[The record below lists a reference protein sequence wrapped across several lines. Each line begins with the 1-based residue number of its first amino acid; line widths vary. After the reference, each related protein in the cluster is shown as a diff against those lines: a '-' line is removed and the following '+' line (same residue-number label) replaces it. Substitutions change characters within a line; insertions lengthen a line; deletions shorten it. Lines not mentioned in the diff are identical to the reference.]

1 MAKNA
6 FQEAQDLFTRV
17 YRSNIAPAGQRAQA
31 FLGNVAQNVRQNPV
45 VSQAVQRANAPIT
58 AYTGNLK
65 ISPQQASSNLR
76 QNVQTLRRQPS
87 NFLQGNYPVAYK
99 AAEGFGE
106 GLSFNLIDVP
116 GAKSTSNKERAAYV
130 GGQIGGMYA
139 NPLSKGLNPFTAADK
154 LGTSVVSKLA
164 PRLTGLSSK
173 IASGVVGE
181 GIQTAGY
188 LGAGELAR
196 RAGLNKFDP
205 ITKENILPQA
215 GNALLFGLLMRGAY
229 SPFSNSA
236 SIKDAKNVLDK
247 GDITEIENMYARSAK
262 KWLGEKGV
270 DLNQYKKDTLLVDR
284 ILQSKYGATVKE
296 LKIPLQDKIETL
308 YKIAAEDRRAYFKR
322 GSQGLQ
328 MGIAGDQKLDP
339 LTQEARKSA
348 EELVKAKKGIVE
360 PGNSYAD
367 LHGVNPEST
376 VTIYRG
382 VKSSQNGKL
391 TGGEWVTQDKELA
404 RLYSRNRARAS
415 GEDARIISQKVK
427 AKDLIISK
435 DTSPGVTDEF
445 IYTPNAKSQ
454 LTDIYNQATKGQ
466 GADPERV
473 RALKERELRENL
485 DDAQNLMQA
494 SKDRVSALV
503 EQIKGKGYK
512 SDKEIPQALKKQLDA
527 AGAEWELNA
536 SKWQKLAD
544 ERITQLKSPTAVAM
558 GSAGNQQVSKSAL
571 DEANQNFADFIGA
584 NPGQKER
591 AFIQTVR
598 NSPNTSPDV
607 AKSING
613 FYDPLTNQETLAKVQ
628 KNVLERGVDTVKRD
642 LFDRMDVG
650 TSSAEDTTTALEL
663 MRRYQN
669 EGNFEAAAEVVEK
682 VSKSLTSSGQAIQ
695 AASLWSRLTP
705 EGMVLYAQRE
715 LERAKLKQG
724 TLDKGI
730 QKILGKEFT
739 GKLSPQAQE
748 TIYSLMKQA
757 ETLPA
762 GPQKDAFVRQ
772 ALTQISKEIPLGV
785 NEVLDAFRYTNMLS
799 NPITHLRNIYGNM
812 VQTFVTRPATIAT
825 DGAIDFVKFA
835 VQGNPS
841 FEPLTRAGK
850 YYAGT
855 INSHSTAIE
864 ALKGVLKGESPIEQL
879 DMRAVRNEKLPVALR
894 AIPSFMEGMDKY
906 FQTMVTSGEYQ
917 RQLSKGISPEQA
929 KQSAEEVAKYTL
941 FRGSGE
947 KNSLILKQIDQVTDW
962 ILEGRKKVPGL
973 SWFIPFVQTPMNF
986 AKQWVEYSP
995 LGFATAV
1002 GAKDKQA
1009 QIAKAL
1015 IGSTALAVGANYAL
1029 TNNATWAAPTDPK
1042 EKAAFYASGRKPFSV
1057 RVGDTWVPAIY
1068 FGPMAWAM
1076 MLPAA
1081 TQYYH
1086 EKTKTAGTDSEIQKL
1101 INTMSSS
1108 VEFFSEQTFAQGLGN
1123 WTRLLQGDI
1132 DYSAATNLAFTAEQ
1146 LLPFRGT
1153 LSYIARTLDPTYR
1166 KIPSGTFEQRFL
1178 DTIKKDIPYM
1188 SKELPAITEPN
1199 GEESRR
1205 SPYAPFI
1212 PFDVG
1217 SSNREYDS
1225 QINDIQQVNQMRS
1238 AYTQSQDT
1246 QKAQIDEIE
1255 NKLKTLPREQIRQ
1268 YLLDGVQKGLITEDV
1283 ISELKGRAKASRQ
1296 SLNVAEQKLLAQ
1308 PTEVRAQFIE
1318 GQLSGKSSEEIRT
1331 ILLNYAAKG
1340 ILTDATVKEMIARKK
1355 SASQGS

>member
-31 FLGNVAQNVRQNPV
+31 FLGNVAQNVSQNPV

-76 QNVQTLRRQPS
+76 QNVQTLRQQPS

-99 AAEGFGE
+99 AGEGFGE
-106 GLSFNLIDVP
+106 GLSFNLVDIP

-139 NPLSKGLNPFTAADK
+139 NPFSRRFNPFTAADK

-164 PRLTGLSSK
+164 PRLTGLSSRV
-173 IASGVVGE
+173 AAGVVGE

-247 GDITEIENMYARSAK
+247 GDITEIENMYARLGK
-262 KWLGEKGV
+262 KWLGKKGV
-270 DLNQYKKDTLLVDR
+270 DLGQYKKDVQLVDT
-284 ILQSKYGATVKE
+284 ILQSKYGATAKE
-296 LKIPLQDKIETL
+296 LKLPIQDKIETL
-308 YKIAAEDRRAYFKR
+308 YKIAAEDRRSYFKR

-328 MGIAGDQKLDP
+328 MGIAGDSTTQLDP
-339 LTQEARKSA
+339 LTQEARKYKSA
-348 EELVKAKKGIVE
+348 EEFVKGQQFKKITTENPMTDSYHTGIRAASDIKTFKE
-360 PGNSYAD
+360 TLSDAESF
-367 LHGVNPEST
+367 VNPDFTREMAEKALKNGEI
-376 VTIYRG
+376 TIYSSKPLD
-382 VKSSQNGKL
+382 KSISQFVTPSKMMASDYAGNGK
-391 TGGEWVTQDKELA
+391 V
-404 RLYSRNRARAS
+404 YSK
-415 GEDARIISQKVK
+415 KVNVNDI
-427 AKDLIISK
+427 AWIN
-435 DTSPGVTDEF
+435 GDEGNF
-445 IYTPNAKSQ
+445 VGKSQ

-929 KQSAEEVAKYTL
+929 KQSAEEIAKYTL

-962 ILEGRKKVPGL
+962 ILEGRRKVPGL

-1009 QIAKAL
+1009 QIAFL
-1015 IGSTALAVGANYAL
+1015 I
-1029 TNNATWAAPTDPK
+1029 
-1042 EKAAFYASGRKPFSV
+1042 
-1057 RVGDTWVPAIY
+1057 I
-1068 FGPMAWAM
+1068 
-1076 MLPAA
+1076 
-1081 TQYYH
+1081 
-1086 EKTKTAGTDSEIQKL
+1086 
-1101 INTMSSS
+1101 
-1108 VEFFSEQTFAQGLGN
+1108 
-1123 WTRLLQGDI
+1123 
-1132 DYSAATNLAFTAEQ
+1132 
-1146 LLPFRGT
+1146 
-1153 LSYIARTLDPTYR
+1153 
-1166 KIPSGTFEQRFL
+1166 
-1178 DTIKKDIPYM
+1178 
-1188 SKELPAITEPN
+1188 
-1199 GEESRR
+1199 
-1205 SPYAPFI
+1205 
-1212 PFDVG
+1212 
-1217 SSNREYDS
+1217 
-1225 QINDIQQVNQMRS
+1225 
-1238 AYTQSQDT
+1238 
-1246 QKAQIDEIE
+1246 
-1255 NKLKTLPREQIRQ
+1255 
-1268 YLLDGVQKGLITEDV
+1268 
-1283 ISELKGRAKASRQ
+1283 IS
-1296 SLNVAEQKLLAQ
+1296 
-1308 PTEVRAQFIE
+1308 
-1318 GQLSGKSSEEIRT
+1318 
-1331 ILLNYAAKG
+1331 
-1340 ILTDATVKEMIARKK
+1340 
-1355 SASQGS
+1355 

>member
-31 FLGNVAQNVRQNPV
+31 FLGNVAQNVSQNPV

-76 QNVQTLRRQPS
+76 QNVQTLRQQPS

-99 AAEGFGE
+99 AGEGFGE
-106 GLSFNLIDVP
+106 GLSFNLVDIP

-139 NPLSKGLNPFTAADK
+139 NPFSRRFNPFTAADK

-164 PRLTGLSSK
+164 PRLTGLSSRV
-173 IASGVVGE
+173 AAGVVGE

-247 GDITEIENMYARSAK
+247 GDITEIENMYARLGK
-262 KWLGEKGV
+262 KWLGKKGV
-270 DLNQYKKDTLLVDR
+270 DLGQYKKDVQLVDT
-284 ILQSKYGATVKE
+284 ILQSKYGATAKE
-296 LKIPLQDKIETL
+296 LKLPIQDKIETL
-308 YKIAAEDRRAYFKR
+308 YKIAAEDRRSYFKR

-454 LTDIYNQATKGQ
+454 LTDIYNQATK
-466 GADPERV
+466 
-473 RALKERELRENL
+473 
-485 DDAQNLMQA
+485 QA
-494 SKDRVSALV
+494 PSS
-503 EQIKGKGYK
+503 
-512 SDKEIPQALKKQLDA
+512 
-527 AGAEWELNA
+527 
-536 SKWQKLAD
+536 
-544 ERITQLKSPTAVAM
+544 VAM

-571 DEANQNFADFIGA
+571 DEANQNFADFIGT

-628 KNVLERGVDTVKRD
+628 KNVLERGVDTTKRD
-642 LFDRMDVG
+642 LFDRMNVG

-799 NPITHLRNIYGNM
+799 NPLTHLRNIYGNM

-929 KQSAEEVAKYTL
+929 KQSAEEIAKYTL

-1042 EKAAFYASGRKPFSV
+1042 EKAAFFASGRKPFSV
-1057 RVGDTWVPAIY
+1057 RMGDTWVPAIY

-1188 SKELPAITEPN
+1188 SKQLPAITEPN

-1205 SPYAPFI
+1205 SPLAPFI

-1238 AYTQSQDT
+1238 EYTQSQDT
-1246 QKAQIDEIE
+1246 QKAQIDEVE

-1355 SASQGS
+1355 RASQGS